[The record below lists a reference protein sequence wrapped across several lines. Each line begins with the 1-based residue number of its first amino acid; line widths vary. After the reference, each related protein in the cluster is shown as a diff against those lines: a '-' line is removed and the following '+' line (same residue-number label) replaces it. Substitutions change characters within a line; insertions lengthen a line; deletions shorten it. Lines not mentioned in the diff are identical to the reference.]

1 MAATDGDKCVYRSYR
16 ETLPSG
22 ASYRVID
29 QVNNAMSDEFGP
41 VTVPPGQL
49 FLMGDNRDDSLDS
62 RFSAAEG
69 GIGLVP
75 LDHVIGKAVM
85 VGWSTDGSA
94 AYLKPWTWFRALRT
108 ERVGKRIAT
117 AR

>member
-49 FLMGDNRDDSLDS
+49 FLMGDNRDASGDS
-62 RFSAAEG
+62 RDWKNKDGEWSPY
-69 GIGLVP
+69 VP
-75 LDHVIGKAVM
+75 VDAIKG
-85 VGWSTDGSA
+85 
-94 AYLKPWTWFRALRT
+94 
-108 ERVGKRIAT
+108 RIIMNK
-117 AR
+117 